1 MHALFVIILRT
12 SRKHP
17 LKQKTLKEYIIE
29 KPKSMEKKTIQD
41 GGNQQMHSEN
51 EKNTRTN

>member
-1 MHALFVIILRT
+1 MHALFVFILRT